1 VVAVELVLWV
11 KPLLAQQVVM
21 VAMELLQLSQ
31 ARLWLAV
38 AAVEVVG
45 LQTQALVALAAVV
58 QVVRIQMVFQELQT
72 LAAVAEG

>member
-1 VVAVELVLWV
+1 
-11 KPLLAQQVVM
+11 
-21 VAMELLQLSQ
+21 
-31 ARLWLAV
+31 V